1 MAKQTISMKKL
12 RCAIES
18 ARSFSRETWTDVGID
33 SHVWIIVGTCGLSLH
48 KMVRKREMRKFVT
61 RWREKTTDDI
71 IHELQDQEWEA
82 T

>member
-18 ARSFSRETWTDVGID
+18 ARSFSTETCTDIGID

-71 IHELQDQEWEA
+71 IYELQDQEWEA
-82 T
+82 A